1 MKIGG
6 KKMPCSTI
14 QYKIVFECHN
24 DQVEVY
30 DSIQGVMG
38 NRRQSPSGIL
48 YIESAAFDD
57 LLQISQIFLHSVIR

>member
-14 QYKIVFECHN
+14 QYKIVFECHD

-38 NRRQSPSGIL
+38 NGRQSPSGT
-48 YIESAAFDD
+48 
-57 LLQISQIFLHSVIR
+57 